1 MCASQPKRD
10 LVQLKKRIAGFDGYC
25 EAYQSFSTFIVYISD
40 ASPDVAVGSFSP
52 QARTDNHD
60 VIVEFYEFRQPR
72 SAALQY
78 MCLDPL
84 ILDLSQA
91 KTATN
96 AGTPGRERISG
107 YRESEAK
114 LRVNMERH
122 LGSCRHGR
130 LSEFPIVLQKINECY
145 THESRLLNSALTRVL
160 TTVESAAKRSSDALA
175 VLRRPVVVPVMTAV
189 FALRAVAEVAL
200 WCLNKRIRIA
210 SSEASLKDVSQFANQ
225 INLRLQQAC
234 FWPQQYFEWRYSSQK
249 LSPLCQAQYIGSENC
264 SQSAGSANVFH
275 RFYNTV
281 WLIANDVILGGALG
295 SLSIAF
301 AEELSS
307 LFVSLLDTTMQSFIA
322 GHLFLWLLELWSNNV
337 AIWMRT
343 QLPVIVRTIGVIGG
357 MAGASAMVS
366 LVADV
371 VGIAT
376 LHLHLFYIVAGKIYR
391 WQVDAML
398 SLLTT
403 FRGKKLNVLRERVD
417 YADFDLDQL
426 LVGTILFTLLV
437 FLFPTVSV
445 YYLLFT
451 LTRLAVVLVQG
462 GFEIILAF
470 LNHFPLFAILL
481 RIKDPNR
488 LPGGVR
494 IEVRPKTVNDEDSS
508 KYSSAYLAI
517 ENIPIGA
524 NVIFHQYLYI
534 LDRLATSY
542 LNASVTKSFFTGRS
556 IERVPRLQYP
566 TIPERDFTKLP
577 DFTKMFES
585 FVKLTQHDPAGAN
598 G

>member
-1 MCASQPKRD
+1 MALRVLVFVPRRLHARCRGGAGRLFGWIWEVLDGSQETVFAVVAVALPDSSSTGPDDAVRLLLPCGKQFNTSDTKTIQYIGDYTHAVGLNVR
-10 LVQLKKRIAGFDGYC
+10 
-25 EAYQSFSTFIVYISD
+25 FSTQTHIE
-40 ASPDVAVGSFSP
+40 AP

-234 FWPQQYFEWRYSSQK
+234 FWPQQYFEWR
-249 LSPLCQAQYIGSENC
+249 
-264 SQSAGSANVFH
+264 
-275 RFYNTV
+275 FYNTV

-322 GHLFLWLLELWSNNV
+322 GVITWLMGWPPPAGLKLNAELNSFLGHLFLWLLELWSNNV

-376 LHLHLFYIVAGKIYR
+376 LHLHLFYIVA
-391 WQVDAML
+391 
-398 SLLTT
+398 
-403 FRGKKLNVLRERVD
+403 
-417 YADFDLDQL
+417 
-426 LVGTILFTLLV
+426 
-437 FLFPTVSV
+437 
-445 YYLLFT
+445 
-451 LTRLAVVLVQG
+451 
-462 GFEIILAF
+462 
-470 LNHFPLFAILL
+470 
-481 RIKDPNR
+481 
-488 LPGGVR
+488 
-494 IEVRPKTVNDEDSS
+494 
-508 KYSSAYLAI
+508 
-517 ENIPIGA
+517 
-524 NVIFHQYLYI
+524 
-534 LDRLATSY
+534 
-542 LNASVTKSFFTGRS
+542 
-556 IERVPRLQYP
+556 
-566 TIPERDFTKLP
+566 
-577 DFTKMFES
+577 
-585 FVKLTQHDPAGAN
+585 
-598 G
+598 